1 MNKNLFA
8 IKLKNSIQIRLSLYI
23 IIMLTLVLSC
33 FSYLSYSVTKDKM
46 YLDINRFAEITL
58 KQLTQSLVIP
68 IWEFNEKQI
77 DKTLVSA
84 MSDRSIYAI
93 MILEKGQK
101 NVSIGKIRD
110 DKWGITNNIKDIKGD
125 YIIKTGDIKK
135 ENKIIGQVNI
145 YITTKFIKEN
155 LQNLLF
161 YDITLLFVT
170 DLSLMFTMFFIIRI
184 LLIVPIGKISEYISR
199 LKEGELS
206 ADLKV
211 GKFRNILDDN
221 KDLNELERMS
231 YELKEMAEGLNKKA
245 NIAAKIADG
254 NLMQEVETFSGKDI
268 LGLSL
273 TDMIISL
280 NKVISEVYEAVSQ
293 VNAGAAQISNSSS
306 ELSQGATQQASSLQE
321 ITSKM
326 IDFSS
331 QTKKAAENA
340 SEANKET
347 ELAKLAAEDGTR
359 QMQKMLSAME
369 GISKSS
375 KSIAKIINTIDA
387 IAFQTNL
394 LALNAS
400 VEAARAGKHGKGF
413 AVVAQE
419 VRQLA
424 TRCSEAASHT
434 EDLIQESFNS
444 VEFGSEN
451 AKSTEE
457 ALGNIFD
464 HISKVVSLMDEI
476 AVSSNEQA
484 QGIIQ
489 INDRLAMIG
498 QITQQSTSNAVE
510 TASAVEELSSQVAFV
525 KQLFRRFKLKGYK
538 PKKIRDDYYT
548 AEVTPEEIIKLDQ

>member
-110 DKWGITNNIKDIKGD
+110 DKWGIINNIKDIKGD

>member
-1 MNKNLFA
+1 MNKNLFD

-101 NVSIGKIRD
+101 SVSIGKFRD
-110 DKWGITNNIKDIKGD
+110 GKWGIINNIKDIKGD

-135 ENKIIGQVNI
+135 EDKIIGQVNI

-155 LQNLLF
+155 LQNLLI

-170 DLSLMFTMFFIIRI
+170 DVSLMFTMFFIIRI

-293 VNAGAAQISNSSS
+293 VNAGAEQISNSSS

-321 ITSKM
+321 ITAKM

-525 KQLFRRFKLKGYK
+525 KQLFRRFKLRGYK